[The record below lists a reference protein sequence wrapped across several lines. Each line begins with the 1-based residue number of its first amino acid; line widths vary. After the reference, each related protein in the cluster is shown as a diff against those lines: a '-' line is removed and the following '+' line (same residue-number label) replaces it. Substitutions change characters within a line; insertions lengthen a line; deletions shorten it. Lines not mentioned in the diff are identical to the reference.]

1 MDFRG
6 VEQTGCFRPFWDG
19 DCRACY
25 GLFLFLSYQPY
36 KVKEIKR
43 TMPSA
48 ADENVPA
55 TSCNTSPSED
65 LGYLCW
71 TLLQNLGNELSCISN
86 GIFVSMNCWCS
97 YTISRIALGEPVNML
112 LFPHAL
118 HRCSSILQSRHY
130 LPMLRGH
137 CWSQLQ
143 KDNWI
148 VSCMW
153 SHHPFLLGL
162 DLSSVLLSRH

>member
-1 MDFRG
+1 
-6 VEQTGCFRPFWDG
+6 
-19 DCRACY
+19 
-25 GLFLFLSYQPY
+25 
-36 KVKEIKR
+36 
-43 TMPSA
+43 MPSA

-137 CWSQLQ
+137 C
-143 KDNWI
+143 
-148 VSCMW
+148 
-153 SHHPFLLGL
+153 
-162 DLSSVLLSRH
+162 